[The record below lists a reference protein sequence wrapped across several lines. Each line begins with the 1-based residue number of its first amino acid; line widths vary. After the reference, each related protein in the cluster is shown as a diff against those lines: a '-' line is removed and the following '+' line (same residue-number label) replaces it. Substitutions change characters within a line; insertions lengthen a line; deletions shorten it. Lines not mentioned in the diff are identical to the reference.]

1 MCVLFPWN
9 YLFQKTFLFIFEFSP
24 IKIHLLTIKSFSIS
38 ETYWFLK
45 TGHTRVSLKRN
56 KEYIFRTIRID
67 SVGAFESYIQAYF
80 WFFFPSRNLSKNL
93 VWFWRL
99 KWKRYYLCLLHTYK
113 YSSFDYLF
121 WNVAKFTIRTRH
133 LFKISNIS
141 NLHWFQ
147 IKFSLH
153 LGTWITVCG
162 VNHDVYHVPKYMFCH
177 EATVV
182 ITGRAHCFPYYVN
195 INTYKIWHSKEIR
208 KKSANTHL
216 FNCFTP

>member
-1 MCVLFPWN
+1 MILKNWTHARFFKKEQGVHLQNHKNRFGWCFWKL
-9 YLFQKTFLFIFEFSP
+9 YTSIFLI
-24 IKIHLLTIKSFSIS
+24 
-38 ETYWFLK
+38 
-45 TGHTRVSLKRN
+45 
-56 KEYIFRTIRID
+56 
-67 SVGAFESYIQAYF
+67 
-80 WFFFPSRNLSKNL
+80 FFPSWNLSKNL
-93 VWFWRL
+93 VWFWGL

-121 WNVAKFTIRTRH
+121 WNVAKLTIRTRH

-162 VNHDVYHVPKYMFCH
+162 VNHDVYHVPKNVFCH

-182 ITGRAHCFPYYVN
+182 ITGRAHCFPYYIN
-195 INTYKIWHSKEIR
+195 INTYKIWHFKEIR